1 MDSRPVHE
9 KNATNPTPTNQQN
22 IENFGRIAKWG
33 KQNSNSRWLSNH
45 VVWNMIQTTSNIHM
59 VQISF
64 RNQSDNGMKYSQ
76 QKKGGRDN
84 SSQVGFFQIWVN
96 GQYENKLHWSSISHI
111 FPIVLQFTMFWS
123 MIFGHVWCW
132 NHLILF
138 QAELLSLQA
147 HWLSSVFFLACHVP
161 IGYLP
166 AAFCNS
172 KTWLHWWMTLACEL
186 RFSMESQNFSGGHRT
201 EETIPTVF
209 FDLSDYVGQLSD
221 WQHVWVCWN
230 VFSIGLWKHPGL
242 VIKTDRS
249 WPSIVTQIVS
259 HEISAV
265 CHVVCIIRSNTYF
278 LSK

>member
-1 MDSRPVHE
+1 MCDVE
-9 KNATNPTPTNQQN
+9 T
-22 IENFGRIAKWG
+22 
-33 KQNSNSRWLSNH
+33 
-45 VVWNMIQTTSNIHM
+45 
-59 VQISF
+59 ISF
-64 RNQSDNGMKYSQ
+64 CFRPNCYPYRPTGC
-76 QKKGGRDN
+76 
-84 SSQVGFFQIWVN
+84 
-96 GQYENKLHWSSISHI
+96 
-111 FPIVLQFTMFWS
+111 P
-123 MIFGHVWCW
+123 
-132 NHLILF
+132 
-138 QAELLSLQA
+138 
-147 HWLSSVFFLACHVP
+147 VFFSLHVMFQLV
-161 IGYLP
+161 IFQQLSAIQKHDFTGG
-166 AAFCNS
+166 
-172 KTWLHWWMTLACEL
+172 WHWHVNCVFRWN
-186 RFSMESQNFSGGHRT
+186 RKVFSGGHRT

>member
-1 MDSRPVHE
+1 
-9 KNATNPTPTNQQN
+9 
-22 IENFGRIAKWG
+22 
-33 KQNSNSRWLSNH
+33 
-45 VVWNMIQTTSNIHM
+45 M

-76 QKKGGRDN
+76 QKKGDRDN

-96 GQYENKLHWSSISHI
+96 GQNENKLHWSSISHI

-132 NHLILF
+132 NHFILF

-147 HWLSSVFFLACHVP
+147 HWLSRVFSLHVMFQLV
-161 IGYLP
+161 IFQQLSAIQKHDFTGG
-166 AAFCNS
+166 
-172 KTWLHWWMTLACEL
+172 WHWHVNCVFRWN
-186 RFSMESQNFSGGHRT
+186 RKVFSGGHRT